1 MIWPGMHFSL
11 RCQCKRCSARRL
23 HPDMDDDALDMSE
36 YYRDPQSFRALRKEN
51 RKMIQ
56 LLAPA
61 KVAENRI
68 KLLNCYR

>member
-1 MIWPGMHFSL
+1 
-11 RCQCKRCSARRL
+11 
-23 HPDMDDDALDMSE
+23 MDDDALDMSE

-61 KVAENRI
+61 KVAANRV